1 MLNCLNRFRCGVGL
15 LELVFAPD
23 LRHGAEAAALAKEL
37 SLTLQTIQVA
47 TGLYQCIFSNLV
59 EFSSYFLSI
68 PPPLPSNLCKS
79 LNFYLKISIPY
90 C

>member
-37 SLTLQTIQVA
+37 SLTLQTIQVSHDSYID
-47 TGLYQCIFSNLV
+47 LYL
-59 EFSSYFLSI
+59 L
-68 PPPLPSNLCKS
+68 
-79 LNFYLKISIPY
+79 
-90 C
+90 